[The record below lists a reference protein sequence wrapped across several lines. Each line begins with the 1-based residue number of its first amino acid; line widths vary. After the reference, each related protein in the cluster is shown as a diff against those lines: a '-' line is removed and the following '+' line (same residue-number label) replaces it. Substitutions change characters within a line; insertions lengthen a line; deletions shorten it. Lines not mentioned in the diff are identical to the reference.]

1 MNRPD
6 HIMDVMRKQHGGCWY
21 SFGGKE
27 PVYENIV
34 LDPAIWDNAINDT
47 VPNPYE
53 IPTKE
58 FLESELARLQA
69 EYDSQAYARN
79 RATAYASTGDQLDM
93 QYWDSVNDTT
103 TWKDH
108 IASVKGQFPKV

>member
-1 MNRPD
+1 MYRPE
-6 HIMDVMRKQHGGCWY
+6 HISDVMRKLHGGCWY

-34 LDPAIWDNAINDT
+34 LDPSIWDNATSNTI
-47 VPNPYE
+47 PNPYE

-58 FLESELARLQA
+58 FLESELARLQS
-69 EYDSQAYARN
+69 EYDSQEYARN
-79 RATAYASTGDQLDM
+79 RAEAYASTGDQLDM

-108 IASVKGQFPKV
+108 VASVKAQFPKV